1 MKRTNLYNQGFLWA
15 VLGTILFSTKAIL
28 IKLCF
33 KTTNID
39 ASSLLML
46 RMLFAL
52 PFYAAAMWYYF
63 ANQQLK
69 KVKPSTYFAAGLI
82 GLLGYYM
89 SSLFDFIGLQYVSA
103 SIERIILFIYPTL
116 AVLLNLLIF
125 KVAITKR
132 QWLAILITYIGIGLA
147 YWGELNQIPD
157 TKMFFFGTWMILLCA
172 ITFAFYLVGS
182 GKIIPKIGAPQFT
195 SLSMLAASVGIFIHY
210 FVTHQ
215 QGIASIVDMPI
226 LYSSSIW
233 LVIALA
239 IIGTVIPSFLM
250 SGGMKRIGSNDLAI
264 ITSIGPVS
272 TLFQARWILNEAFT
286 WEQILGTVFVVL
298 GVILVKKVG
307 ATKTNPDYPNYPSPK
322 G

>member
-52 PFYAAAMWYYF
+52 PFYAASMWYYF
-63 ANQQLK
+63 ANQQVK

-147 YWGELNQIPD
+147 YWGELNQMPD
-157 TKMFFFGTWMILLCA
+157 TKMFFFGTWMILICA

-215 QGIASIVDMPI
+215 QGVASIVDMPI
-226 LYSSSIW
+226 LYSSSVW

-272 TLFQARWILNEAFT
+272 TLFQARWILNEAFS

-307 ATKTNPDYPNYPSPK
+307 ATETNPDYPNYPSPK

>member
-132 QWLAILITYIGIGLA
+132 QWLAILITYIGISLA

-250 SGGMKRIGSNDLAI
+250 SGGMKRLGSNDLAI

-307 ATKTNPDYPNYPSPK
+307 ATETNPDYPNYPSPK

>member
-1 MKRTNLYNQGFLWA
+1 
-15 VLGTILFSTKAIL
+15 
-28 IKLCF
+28 
-33 KTTNID
+33 
-39 ASSLLML
+39 
-46 RMLFAL
+46 
-52 PFYAAAMWYYF
+52 
-63 ANQQLK
+63 
-69 KVKPSTYFAAGLI
+69 
-82 GLLGYYM
+82 
-89 SSLFDFIGLQYVSA
+89 VSA

-307 ATKTNPDYPNYPSPK
+307 ATETNPDYPNYPSPK

>member
-33 KTTNID
+33 KSTNID

-157 TKMFFFGTWMILLCA
+157 TKMFFFGTWMILICA

-307 ATKTNPDYPNYPSPK
+307 ATETNPDYPNYPSPK

>member
-210 FVTHQ
+210 FVTHK

-272 TLFQARWILNEAFT
+272 TLFQARWILNEAFS

-307 ATKTNPDYPNYPSPK
+307 ATQTNPDYPNYPSPK

>member
-286 WEQILGTVFVVL
+286 WEQILGTVFVVF

-307 ATKTNPDYPNYPSPK
+307 ATETNPDYPNYPSPK

>member
-157 TKMFFFGTWMILLCA
+157 TKMFFFGTWMILICA

-215 QGIASIVDMPI
+215 QGITSIVDMPI

-272 TLFQARWILNEAFT
+272 TLFQARWILNEAFS
-286 WEQILGTVFVVL
+286 WEQILGTIFVVL

>member
-52 PFYAAAMWYYF
+52 PFYTAAMWYFF
-63 ANQQLK
+63 ASQQIK
-69 KVKPSTYFAAGLI
+69 KVKASTYLATCLI
-82 GLLGYYM
+82 GILGYYM

-116 AVLLNLLIF
+116 AVLLNLFIF

-132 QWLAILITYIGIGLA
+132 QWLAILITYLGIGLA

-172 ITFAFYLVGS
+172 VTFAFYLVGS

-215 QGIASIVDMPI
+215 QGIASIIDMPI
-226 LYSSSIW
+226 LHSSSIW
-233 LVIALA
+233 YVIALA

-272 TLFQARWILNEAFT
+272 TLFQARWVLNEAFS

-298 GVILVKKVG
+298 GVIMVKKVG

>member
-69 KVKPSTYFAAGLI
+69 KVKASTYFAAGLI
-82 GLLGYYM
+82 GLLGYYL

-157 TKMFFFGTWMILLCA
+157 TKMFFFGTWMILICA

-210 FVTHQ
+210 FVTHH

-226 LYSSSIW
+226 LYSSSVW

-272 TLFQARWILNEAFT
+272 TLFQARWILNEAFS

>member
-82 GLLGYYM
+82 GLLGYYI

-307 ATKTNPDYPNYPSPK
+307 ATETNPDYPNYPSPK

>member
-1 MKRTNLYNQGFLWA
+1 MKRSNLYNQGFLWA

-272 TLFQARWILNEAFT
+272 TLFQSRWILNEAFT

-307 ATKTNPDYPNYPSPK
+307 ATQTNPDYPNYPSPK

>member
-1 MKRTNLYNQGFLWA
+1 MKRTNLYNQGFHWA

-82 GLLGYYM
+82 GLLGYYI

-272 TLFQARWILNEAFT
+272 TLFQARWILNEAFS

-307 ATKTNPDYPNYPSPK
+307 ATETNPDYPNYPSPK

>member
-1 MKRTNLYNQGFLWA
+1 
-15 VLGTILFSTKAIL
+15 LGTILFSTKAIWV
-28 IKLCF
+28 KLCF
-33 KTTNID
+33 KTTTID

-46 RMLFAL
+46 RMLFSL

-63 ANQQLK
+63 SHQQLK
-69 KVKPSTYFAAGLI
+69 KAKASTYFIACLI
-82 GLLGYYM
+82 GILGYYM

-125 KVAITKR
+125 KVAISKK
-132 QWLAILITYIGIGLA
+132 QWIAIFITYLGIGLA

-157 TKMFFFGTWMILLCA
+157 TKTFFFGTWMILLCA
-172 ITFAFYLVGS
+172 VTFAFYLVGS
-182 GKIIPKIGAPQFT
+182 GKMIPKIGAPQFT

-210 FVTHQ
+210 LVTHQ

-226 LYSSSIW
+226 LHSNSVGY
-233 LVIALA
+233 VIALA
-239 IIGTVIPSFLM
+239 LIATVIPSFLI

-264 ITSIGPVS
+264 ISSIGPVS
-272 TLFQARWILNEAFT
+272 TLLQARLVLNEAFS
-286 WEQILGTVFVVL
+286 WEQILGTLFVIA
-298 GVILVKKVG
+298 GVILVKKAG

>member
-210 FVTHQ
+210 FVTHP

-272 TLFQARWILNEAFT
+272 TLFQARWILNEAFS

>member
-1 MKRTNLYNQGFLWA
+1 
-15 VLGTILFSTKAIL
+15 L

-307 ATKTNPDYPNYPSPK
+307 ATETNPDYPNYPSPK

>member
-46 RMLFAL
+46 RMLFSL
-52 PFYAAAMWYYF
+52 PFFAAAMWYYF
-63 ANQQLK
+63 VHQQLK
-69 KVKPSTYFAAGLI
+69 KVKASTYFAACLV

-132 QWLAILITYIGIGLA
+132 QWIAILITYFGIGLA

-172 ITFAFYLVGS
+172 VAFAFYLVGS

-195 SLSMLAASVGIFIHY
+195 SLSMLAATVGIFIHY

-215 QGIASIVDMPI
+215 QNMASIIDMPI
-226 LYSSSIW
+226 LHSTSIIY
-233 LVIALA
+233 VIALA

-272 TLFQARWILNEAFT
+272 TLFQARWVLNEAFS
-286 WEQILGTVFVVL
+286 WEQILGTVFVLVGVL
-298 GVILVKKVG
+298 LVKKVG

>member
-46 RMLFAL
+46 RMLFSL
-52 PFYAAAMWYYF
+52 PFYAAAMWYFF

-69 KVKPSTYFAAGLI
+69 NVKASTYLAACLI

-116 AVLLNLLIF
+116 AVLLNLLLF

-132 QWLAILITYIGIGLA
+132 QWIAIFITYLGIGLA

-172 ITFAFYLVGS
+172 VTFAFYLVGS

-195 SLSMLAASVGIFIHY
+195 SLSMLAASGGIFLHY
-210 FVTHQ
+210 WVTHLQ
-215 QGIASIVDMPI
+215 NSSSIIDMPI
-226 LYSSSIW
+226 LHSTSIW
-233 LVIALA
+233 YVIALA

-272 TLFQARWILNEAFT
+272 TLFQARWFLNEAFS
-286 WEQILGTVFVVL
+286 WEQILGTIFVLVGVL
-298 GVILVKKVG
+298 LVKKAG

>member
-46 RMLFAL
+46 RMLFSL
-52 PFYAAAMWYYF
+52 PFYAAAMWYFF
-63 ANQQLK
+63 ANQQIK
-69 KVKPSTYFAAGLI
+69 KVKASTYFSACLI
-82 GLLGYYM
+82 GLLGYYL

-132 QWLAILITYIGIGLA
+132 QWLAILITYFGIGLA

-172 ITFAFYLVGS
+172 VTFAFYLVGS

-195 SLSMLAASVGIFIHY
+195 SLSMLAASVGIFVHY
-210 FVTHQ
+210 FVTHYQ
-215 QGIASIVDMPI
+215 DSTAILDMPI
-226 LYSSSIW
+226 LHSSSIYY
-233 LVIALA
+233 VIALA

-250 SGGMKRIGSNDLAI
+250 SDGMKRIGSNDLAI

-272 TLFQARWILNEAFT
+272 TLFQARWVLNEAFS

>member
-215 QGIASIVDMPI
+215 QGITSIVDMPI

-272 TLFQARWILNEAFT
+272 TLFQARWILNEAFS

>member
-1 MKRTNLYNQGFLWA
+1 MKRTNLYNQGFIWA

-33 KTTNID
+33 KTSNID

-46 RMLFAL
+46 RMLFSL
-52 PFYAAAMWYYF
+52 PFYAAAMWYF
-63 ANQQLK
+63 FTSKQLK
-69 KVKPSTYFAAGLI
+69 KAKASTYFAACLI
-82 GLLGYYM
+82 GILGYYM

-116 AVLLNLLIF
+116 AVLLNLFIF
-125 KVAITKR
+125 KVPISKK
-132 QWLAILITYIGIGLA
+132 QWLAIFITYLGIGLA
-147 YWGELNQIPD
+147 YWGELNQAPD

-172 ITFAFYLVGS
+172 VTFAFYLVWS

-195 SLSMLAASVGIFIHY
+195 SLSMLAASVGIFTHY
-210 FVTHQ
+210 YITNQ
-215 QGIASIVDMPI
+215 QDIASIVDMPI
-226 LYSSSIW
+226 LQSSSVW
-233 LVIALA
+233 YVIALA
-239 IIGTVIPSFLM
+239 IIATVIPSFLM

-272 TLFQARWILNEAFT
+272 NLFQARWVLNEAFS
-286 WEQILGTVFVVL
+286 WEQLLGTVFVVL

>member
-82 GLLGYYM
+82 GLLGYYI

-226 LYSSSIW
+226 LYSSSVW

-307 ATKTNPDYPNYPSPK
+307 ATETNPDYPNYPSPK

>member
-15 VLGTILFSTKAIL
+15 VLGTILFSTKAIWV
-28 IKLCF
+28 KLCF
-33 KTTNID
+33 KTTTID

-46 RMLFAL
+46 RMLFSL
-52 PFYAAAMWYYF
+52 PFYAAAIWYF
-63 ANQQLK
+63 FTNQQLK
-69 KVKPSTYFAAGLI
+69 KAKASTYFATCLI
-82 GLLGYYM
+82 GILGYYM

-125 KVAITKR
+125 KVAITKK
-132 QWLAILITYIGIGLA
+132 QWMAILITYFGIGLA

-157 TKMFFFGTWMILLCA
+157 TKLFFFGTWMILLCA
-172 ITFAFYLVGS
+172 VTFAFYLVGS

-210 FVTHQ
+210 LVTHQ
-215 QGIASIVDMPI
+215 QGITSVLDMPI
-226 LYSSSIW
+226 LHSSSIVY
-233 LVIALA
+233 VIALA
-239 IIGTVIPSFLM
+239 LIATVIPSFLM

-272 TLFQARWILNEAFT
+272 TLFQARWVLNEAFS
-286 WEQILGTVFVVL
+286 WQQILGTIFVIV

>member
-69 KVKPSTYFAAGLI
+69 KVKASTYFAAGLI
-82 GLLGYYM
+82 GLLGYYV

-157 TKMFFFGTWMILLCA
+157 TKMFFFGTWMILICA

-239 IIGTVIPSFLM
+239 LIGTVIPSFLM

-272 TLFQARWILNEAFT
+272 TLFQARWVLNEAFS
-286 WEQILGTVFVVL
+286 WEQISGTVFVVL

>member
-157 TKMFFFGTWMILLCA
+157 TKMFFFGTWMILICA

-215 QGIASIVDMPI
+215 QGITSIVDMPI

-272 TLFQARWILNEAFT
+272 TLFQARWILNEAFS

>member
-1 MKRTNLYNQGFLWA
+1 MKRTQLYNQGFLWA

-46 RMLFAL
+46 RMLFSL
-52 PFYAAAMWYYF
+52 PFYAAVMWYFF
-63 ANQQLK
+63 ANQQIK
-69 KVKPSTYFAAGLI
+69 KAKASTYFAACLI
-82 GLLGYYM
+82 GILGYYM

-125 KVAITKR
+125 KVAITKK
-132 QWLAILITYIGIGLA
+132 QWMAILITYIGIGLA

-172 ITFAFYLVGS
+172 ITYAFYLVGS

-215 QGIASIVDMPI
+215 QDIASIVDMPI
-226 LYSSSIW
+226 LHSSSVW
-233 LVIALA
+233 YVIALA
-239 IIGTVIPSFLM
+239 LIATVIPSFLI

-272 TLFQARWILNEAFT
+272 TLFQARWVLNETFS

>member
-52 PFYAAAMWYYF
+52 PFYTAAMWYFF
-63 ANQQLK
+63 ASQQIK
-69 KVKPSTYFAAGLI
+69 KVKASTYFAACLI
-82 GLLGYYM
+82 GILGYYM

-116 AVLLNLLIF
+116 AVLLNLFIF

-132 QWLAILITYIGIGLA
+132 QWLAILITYLGIGLA

-172 ITFAFYLVGS
+172 VTYALYLVGS

-195 SLSMLAASVGIFIHY
+195 SLSMLAASLGIFIHY
-210 FVTHQ
+210 YVKHGQDIT
-215 QGIASIVDMPI
+215 SIIDMPI
-226 LYSSSIW
+226 LNSSS
-233 LVIALA
+233 LYYVIGLAL
-239 IIGTVIPSFLM
+239 ISTVIPSFLM

-272 TLFQARWILNEAFT
+272 TLFQARWVLNEAFS
-286 WEQILGTVFVVL
+286 WEQILGTVFVLV
-298 GVILVKKVG
+298 GVMLVKKVG
-307 ATKTNPDYPNYPSPK
+307 ATKTNPDHPNYPSPK

>member
-1 MKRTNLYNQGFLWA
+1 
-15 VLGTILFSTKAIL
+15 
-28 IKLCF
+28 
-33 KTTNID
+33 
-39 ASSLLML
+39 
-46 RMLFAL
+46 MLFAL

-82 GLLGYYM
+82 GLLGYYI

-272 TLFQARWILNEAFT
+272 TLFQARWILNEAFS

-307 ATKTNPDYPNYPSPK
+307 ATETNPDYPNYPSPK

>member
-82 GLLGYYM
+82 GLLGYYI

-272 TLFQARWILNEAFT
+272 TLFQARWILNEAFS

-307 ATKTNPDYPNYPSPK
+307 ATQTNPDYPNYPSPK

>member
-82 GLLGYYM
+82 GLLGYYL

-195 SLSMLAASVGIFIHY
+195 SLSMLAASVGIFTHY

-272 TLFQARWILNEAFT
+272 TLFQARWILNEAFS

>member
-33 KTTNID
+33 KTSNID

-46 RMLFAL
+46 RMLFSL
-52 PFYAAAMWYYF
+52 PFYAAAMWYFF

-69 KVKPSTYFAAGLI
+69 KVKASTYFAACLI

-132 QWLAILITYIGIGLA
+132 QWMAILITYLGIGLA

-172 ITFAFYLVGS
+172 VTFAFYLVGA

-195 SLSMLAASVGIFIHY
+195 SLSMLAASMGIFIHY

-215 QGIASIVDMPI
+215 QGIASVVDMPI
-226 LYSSSIW
+226 LYSSSIFY
-233 LVIALA
+233 VIALA
-239 IIGTVIPSFLM
+239 MIGTVIPSFLM

-272 TLFQARWILNEAFT
+272 TLFQAMWVLNEAFS

-307 ATKTNPDYPNYPSPK
+307 ATETNPDYPNYPSPK

>member
-1 MKRTNLYNQGFLWA
+1 
-15 VLGTILFSTKAIL
+15 
-28 IKLCF
+28 
-33 KTTNID
+33 
-39 ASSLLML
+39 ML

-272 TLFQARWILNEAFT
+272 TLFQARWILNEAFS

-307 ATKTNPDYPNYPSPK
+307 ATETNPDYPNYPSPK

>member
-33 KTTNID
+33 KSTNID

-210 FVTHQ
+210 FVTHP